1 MASEKTVN
9 FWIKSQSIFEDI
21 CNKCDKTW
29 QKRKRILSTKL
40 LVIFIIKLVLSKNKQ
55 GYASSLL
62 QLWDTCVEKGI
73 QLPQVNSIAPSSLC
87 EARQKL
93 PENVFMDL
101 NLALL
106 EHWNKSEK
114 PSPTW
119 HGHKVFA
126 VDGSKIN
133 LPRGLLNYGYTTA
146 KDRGRYYPQGTMS
159 CLYNLHEQIAY
170 DFTFVSHGDE
180 RACAI
185 EHFKCVD
192 DGDIVIFDRG
202 YFSYFMFYTALQSNI
217 NVVFR
222 MQNGTVNGKVA
233 EFWKSDLNDI
243 IIEYMPSETV
253 KSDLRKRGHKLD
265 FKPVTMRLIKH
276 KIKDETYVY
285 ATTLI
290 GEQYPS
296 VEFGALYH
304 SRWGIEE
311 LYKISKCFIDVED
324 FHSQTERGVKHELY
338 AHILLINIARMF
350 ETEASEMLLVNDR
363 IKESN
368 EVATGDNAS
377 LKTNNHVKI
386 NFKNCI
392 LVVARYLENL
402 ILAPHNLIATWINK
416 AICSIARVT
425 QRVRPGRSYQRISH
439 KPRGKWDSFR
449 TLLKA

>member
-1 MASEKTVN
+1 MASEKTVH
-9 FWIKSQSIFEDI
+9 FWIKSQIIFEDI

-73 QLPQVNSIAPSSLC
+73 QLPQTNSIAPSSLC

-93 PENVFMDL
+93 PESVFMDL
-101 NLALL
+101 NSALL
-106 EHWNKSEK
+106 EHWHTSGKTI
-114 PSPTW
+114 PTW

-159 CLYNLHEQIAY
+159 CLYNLREQIAS

-185 EHFKCVD
+185 EHFKHVD
-192 DGDIVIFDRG
+192 AGDI
-202 YFSYFMFYTALQSNI
+202 
-217 NVVFR
+217 
-222 MQNGTVNGKVA
+222 
-233 EFWKSDLNDI
+233 
-243 IIEYMPSETV
+243 
-253 KSDLRKRGHKLD
+253 
-265 FKPVTMRLIKH
+265 
-276 KIKDETYVY
+276 
-285 ATTLI
+285 
-290 GEQYPS
+290 
-296 VEFGALYH
+296 
-304 SRWGIEE
+304 
-311 LYKISKCFIDVED
+311 
-324 FHSQTERGVKHELY
+324 
-338 AHILLINIARMF
+338 
-350 ETEASEMLLVNDR
+350 
-363 IKESN
+363 
-368 EVATGDNAS
+368 
-377 LKTNNHVKI
+377 
-386 NFKNCI
+386 KNCI

-402 ILAPHNLIATWINK
+402 ILAPHNLIITWINK
-416 AICSIARVT
+416 AICSIARIK

-449 TLLKA
+449 TVLKA

>member
-1 MASEKTVN
+1 M
-9 FWIKSQSIFEDI
+9 
-21 CNKCDKTW
+21 NK
-29 QKRKRILSTKL
+29 
-40 LVIFIIKLVLSKNKQ
+40 LSK
-55 GYASSLL
+55 G
-62 QLWDTCVEKGI
+62 
-73 QLPQVNSIAPSSLC
+73 
-87 EARQKL
+87 
-93 PENVFMDL
+93 DL
-101 NLALL
+101 
-106 EHWNKSEK
+106 
-114 PSPTW
+114 
-119 HGHKVFA
+119 
-126 VDGSKIN
+126 
-133 LPRGLLNYGYTTA
+133 
-146 KDRGRYYPQGTMS
+146 
-159 CLYNLHEQIAY
+159 
-170 DFTFVSHGDE
+170 
-180 RACAI
+180 
-185 EHFKCVD
+185 
-192 DGDIVIFDRG
+192 VIFDRG

-253 KSDLRKRGHKLD
+253 KSDLRKRGYKLD

-296 VEFGALYH
+296 VEFGDLYH

-350 ETEASEMLLVNDR
+350 ETEASEMLLVNDK

-377 LKTNNHVKI
+377 LKTNNLVKI

-402 ILAPHNLIATWINK
+402 ILAPHNLITTWINK
-416 AICSIARVT
+416 AICSIARVK

-439 KPRGKWDSFR
+439 KPRGKWNSFR
-449 TLLKA
+449 AMLNA